1 MPLVITGVSFLVIK
15 SRPSIKGDCLKAE
28 NSLAVV
34 VYRTYSLCV
43 YNLAIIKGLAG
54 SSRRVT
60 DYANINRI
68 PKLYDTLSEV
78 LNNLDFVQIRL
89 VRNVSVL

>member
-1 MPLVITGVSFLVIK
+1 VSI
-15 SRPSIKGDCLKAE
+15 I
-28 NSLAVV
+28 
-34 VYRTYSLCV
+34 
-43 YNLAIIKGLAG
+43 LAIIKGLAG

-60 DYANINRI
+60 DYANLNRI

-78 LNNLDFVQIRL
+78 LNNLGFVQIRL